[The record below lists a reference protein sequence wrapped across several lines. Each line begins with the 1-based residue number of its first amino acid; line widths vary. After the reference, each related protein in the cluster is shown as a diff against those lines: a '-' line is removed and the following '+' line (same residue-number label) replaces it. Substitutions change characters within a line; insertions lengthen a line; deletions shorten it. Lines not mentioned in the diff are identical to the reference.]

1 MPLRRASERPIAI
14 ACFRLVTFLP
24 ERPDLSLPCS
34 ISRISVSTCRPAAGL
49 YVRVVF
55 FRVVFFR
62 TAVVFLRAPLDFFRV
77 PVDFLRPPAFLRVA
91 AICSAPWSVIE
102 RFLPEGMRV
111 KPGGGLGISQS
122 VKDGAENSR
131 LDEIT
136 PGELTERV
144 ERGDVFVVDVRR
156 STGRTVTRC
165 LEDSPAA
172 STRGRSLR
180 AEPKRRR
187 SSSPSR
193 PSTTSNS
200 SAKGA
205 LDDVRG
211 LSRFRK

>member
-1 MPLRRASERPIAI
+1 
-14 ACFRLVTFLP
+14 
-24 ERPDLSLPCS
+24 
-34 ISRISVSTCRPAAGL
+34 
-49 YVRVVF
+49 VVF

-156 STGRTVTRC
+156 STGSEQIYGAIRYNPRHLLDAARLALPLPKTG
-165 LEDSPAA
+165 SPAIVLYDETGEGPDLESIAAKLRQNGYALLGRLAGGFDAWKIAARRTEEA
-172 STRGRSLR
+172 SLEQPVPPVHDEQLER
-180 AEPKRRR
+180 
-187 SSSPSR
+187 
-193 PSTTSNS
+193 
-200 SAKGA
+200 
-205 LDDVRG
+205 
-211 LSRFRK
+211 